1 MEIQTQ
7 SQLTTKREPLATL
20 SEAQSYL
27 GITER
32 TLRRWL
38 SHRETNGLK
47 PIARKLGGVWRFNM
61 TLLQK
66 WEPPQ

>member
-1 MEIQTQ
+1 METK
-7 SQLTTKREPLATL
+7 TTREPLAKL
-20 SEAQSYL
+20 SEAQAYL

-38 SHRETNGLK
+38 TQRETNGLK
-47 PIARKLGGVWRFNM
+47 TIARKLGGQWRFNM